1 MGNRNVWTKILAIAG
16 SVLVW
21 LPIIAPIVFSVPRL
35 LRAPQFSLDYLM
47 PAELFPMVL
56 VGGALLVWAAVRA
69 HIRRALI
76 GGALGA
82 AVALLVGGQA
92 LAVVTGL
99 ASGETEPVGMPW
111 AAVLGALILYDVAV
125 IAIGVGGALLL
136 RDLFSRKPLA
146 TSAVP

>member
-47 PAELFPMVL
+47 PAELFPVVL

-69 HIRRALI
+69 RTRRALI

-99 ASGETEPVGMPW
+99 ASGETEPVGLPW
-111 AAVLGALILYDVAV
+111 AVVVTTLLLYDAAV
-125 IAIGVGGALLL
+125 VSIGIGGALLL
-136 RDLFSRKPLA
+136 RELLEKRSQPMTA
-146 TSAVP
+146 

>member
-47 PAELFPMVL
+47 PAELFPVVL

-69 HIRRALI
+69 RTRRALI

-82 AVALLVGGQA
+82 VVALLVGGQA

-99 ASGETEPVGMPW
+99 ASGETEPVGLPW

-125 IAIGVGGALLL
+125 IAMGVGGGLLL
-136 RDLFSRKPLA
+136 RDLFGRKPLA
-146 TSAVP
+146 RTAA